1 MKILAG
7 IDLSDSTPKILEKL
21 EELSK
26 ALSAEV
32 WLLHA
37 AAPEPDFIG
46 YDPGPQSVRDSVAK
60 TFHREHG
67 QIQDMADQLRKAG
80 IVSKALL
87 VQEDAVSAIIKEASK
102 LDADMIVVGSHGWGA
117 MHQLIM
123 GSVSEGVI
131 HKAECPVLVVP
142 THKRS

>member
-7 IDLSDSTPKILEKL
+7 IDLSDSTPKIIAKV

-46 YDPGPQSVRDSVAK
+46 YDPGPQSVRDTVAK

-67 QIQDMADQLRKAG
+67 EIQNIADQLRKEG
-80 IVSKALL
+80 IDSQALL
-87 VQEDAVSAIIKEASK
+87 VQDDAVGALVKEAAK
-102 LDADMIVVGSHGWGA
+102 LEADMIVVGSHGRGA
-117 MHQLIM
+117 MYHLIM

-131 HKAECPVLVVP
+131 HQAECPVLVVP
-142 THKRS
+142 THKRD